1 MKNRILSVLALVAVI
16 VAPFSL
22 NAQEKGGKK
31 DAAGA
36 LVTQFMK
43 QLEKAELTADQ
54 TTKIK
59 EMYTKVATEVAAKR
73 TTGGVTAEMMKKRAD
88 AFKSTKEA
96 GKKGKEQQEA
106 VIAAMGMTPDQA
118 KLFAETEETL
128 RKVRVE
134 IGKLLTPE
142 QIAKLPEQAQSSLKE
157 KAAGKKGK
165 KKA

>member
-1 MKNRILSVLALVAVI
+1 MKNRILLALALVAVM
-16 VAPFSL
+16 VVPFSL

-31 DAAGA
+31 DPAAT

-54 TTKIK
+54 TTKVK
-59 EMYTKVATEVAAKR
+59 EMYTKVATEVSAKR
-73 TTGGVTAEMMKKRAD
+73 TAGGITADMLKKRAD
-88 AFKSTKEA
+88 AFKAAKEG

-106 VIAAMGMTPDQA
+106 VNAAMGMTPDQA
-118 KLFAETEETL
+118 KLFAETEATL
-128 RKVRVE
+128 GKARVE

-142 QIAKLPEQAQSSLKE
+142 QIAKLPEQAQNSLKE

-165 KKA
+165 KK